1 MNYNWCFPYIKK
13 DDIKL
18 IYEIGARDCLDS
30 ISLAK
35 EFSCPVIAFECNPD
49 GIKECKKTLFEN
61 NLAITL
67 IEKAV
72 HEENKIVSFRPFN
85 RSKYDNIGAS
95 SLFEIDFVSNRSVA
109 DPDYGRKDVQDII
122 NVEAIRLDTFIDE
135 AGAKPDLICMDIQE
149 AELIALKGLG
159 EYIKDIKYI
168 VFEGRYINTYK
179 DGCTFMDVHN
189 YLILNNFQFVRT
201 SSGHVKIPDGNTF
214 TLSFY
219 DFLYVNNLAC

>member
-1 MNYNWCFPYIKK
+1 MNYNWCFPYIKRG
-13 DDIKL
+13 DIKL

-35 EFSCPVIAFECNPD
+35 EFNCPVIAFECNPD
-49 GIKECKKTLFEN
+49 SIKECKNTLSSN
-61 NLAITL
+61 NQAITL

-95 SLFEIDFVSNRSVA
+95 SLFEIDFVSSRQIT

-122 NVEAIRLDTFIDE
+122 EVEAIRLDKFIDE

-149 AELIALKGLG
+149 AELITLKGLG

-168 VFEGRYINTYK
+168 VFEGSNVNTYK
-179 DGCTFMDVHN
+179 GGCTFMDVHN
-189 YLILNNFQFVRT
+189 YLISKNYRFVRT
-201 SSGHVKIPDGNTF
+201 SLGHVEIPDTYTYTF
-214 TLSFY
+214 C
-219 DFLYVNNLAC
+219 DFLYINNLTC

>member
-85 RSKYDNIGAS
+85 RSKYD
-95 SLFEIDFVSNRSVA
+95 
-109 DPDYGRKDVQDII
+109 II

-168 VFEGRYINTYK
+168 VFEGSYINTYK

-189 YLILNNFQFVRT
+189 YLILNNFRFVRT
-201 SSGHVKIPDGNTF
+201 SSGQVEIPDGNTYTF
-214 TLSFY
+214 SFC